1 MDDVS
6 TIHGDR
12 STASFGLSSVTVR
25 QDSEYREKSTEKTH
39 CAFQPTIIVIIAV
52 QAVVILF
59 VYPIII
65 AIVALSFQNE
75 ITMLEMSV
83 QHLKDQQYQQQ
94 PSAGGNVGHV
104 QGSDRLPDAF
114 SDDHPDPGNSDDHD
128 MGLLSCCSADSET
141 LRELI
146 TKVTEE
152 ELRAVRNRRIG
163 YVSER
168 AVERMVQNYLNKN
181 RTVISPAGPDS
192 FTPSITPIA
201 VHVVGHHEGFTKNRP
216 IHDQAKMFKVGPW
229 EYNNGPAI
237 KLNVDVDFHHLM
249 VPENGVYHVYSQVY
263 FCDERS
269 SGERQNETI
278 NEFLHF
284 TVLDST
290 GYSSLHMDLMKSGR
304 SKIGGD
310 ENGYYFSSYHSGL
323 FELRK
328 HDKIYMKVHL
338 QHEKII
344 VSRDH
349 EATFMGM
356 YRIGDSY

>member
-1 MDDVS
+1 MQKHCLSSFRLPLQCQWSIPNKQANLRGRDTRSIDILSVYCSLKCLPVS
-6 TIHGDR
+6 TNY
-12 STASFGLSSVTVR
+12 TC
-25 QDSEYREKSTEKTH
+25 YRE
-39 CAFQPTIIVIIAV
+39 
-52 QAVVILF
+52 
-59 VYPIII
+59 
-65 AIVALSFQNE
+65 
-75 ITMLEMSV
+75 LEEEFRRKCLQSLANQV
-83 QHLKDQQYQQQ
+83 LL
-94 PSAGGNVGHV
+94 PSRTC
-104 QGSDRLPDAF
+104 SSECRLRYYNF
-114 SDDHPDPGNSDDHD
+114 
-128 MGLLSCCSADSET
+128 T
-141 LRELI
+141 RTFELI